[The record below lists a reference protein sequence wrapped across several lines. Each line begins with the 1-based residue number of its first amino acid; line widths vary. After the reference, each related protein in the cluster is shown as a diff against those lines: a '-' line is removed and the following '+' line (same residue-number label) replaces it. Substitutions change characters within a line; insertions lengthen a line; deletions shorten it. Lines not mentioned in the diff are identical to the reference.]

1 VDVFK
6 IEVFKVVL
14 FILPGIITLRIKAAL
29 SISAPSKPL
38 NTVIDGLAFT
48 LVDHALFGILKATL
62 NAFSHYPAVTGVKS
76 LGLGSPASPS
86 LSGELGQAFKDVGG
100 FPIIVIAMV
109 VGLVIGTVRYHGWD
123 FRLFRWMRITNRTGE
138 NLVWAETLTK
148 ASQQSY
154 AVVACKD
161 GSRFFGEIDTVSEE
175 AGNYEI
181 LLSDASQVQPDGS
194 LLPVAGEGVL
204 LTRENPIVRVELWNP
219 APDVSVRTR
228 GEGNV

>member
-1 VDVFK
+1 MDAFK
-6 IEVFKVVL
+6 LEAFKVAL

-48 LVDHALFGILKATL
+48 LVDHALFGLVKAML
-62 NAFSHYPAVTGVKS
+62 DALSRYPIFRGIKSAGAAVN
-76 LGLGSPASPS
+76 ASPS
-86 LSGELGQAFKDVGG
+86 LPGELGQAFRDAGG
-100 FPIIVIAMV
+100 FPIIVIGAV
-109 VGLVIGTVRYHGWD
+109 VGLVIGTIRYHGWD
-123 FRLFRWMRITNRTGE
+123 FRLFRRIRITNRTGE

-148 ASQQSY
+148 ASKESY

-161 GSRFFGEIDTVSEE
+161 GSRFIGEIDTFSEE

-181 LLSDASQVQPDGS
+181 LLSNASQVQLDGS
-194 LLPVAGEGVL
+194 LLPIVGEGVL

-219 APDVSVRTR
+219 RPSDSVASA
-228 GEGNV
+228 GGANV